1 MPTRGRARS
10 IADHKNYSDVLF
22 EVRDDVAWITIDRP
36 RVLNALREQT
46 LDEMLDAV
54 RSVRYDPSIVCIVV
68 TGSGEKSFCAGG
80 DFHATRRLSP
90 QTASMWNERVLAL
103 AMAMRGAPVP
113 VIAMVNGWCM
123 GAGQELTLWCD
134 LVIAAENAVFGLT
147 GARLGT
153 LPTLGATQYLSRLIG
168 ERLAREMMFLAR
180 RFHAQEA
187 VEIGLI
193 NRCVPRKDLLTETA
207 KWCRTLKGHSPL
219 ALRLIKRSLNF
230 ESDQLYA
237 SWQHGMEFLAHARGS
252 EESVEGLNAFIE
264 DRKPDFQSFRVR
276 NKRELD
282 EYVKGVTLGRR
293 RSSPRA

>member
-1 MPTRGRARS
+1 MATRGRART
-10 IADHKNYSDVLF
+10 IADHKNYNDILF
-22 EVRDDVAWITIDRP
+22 EIRDDAAWITIDRP
-36 RVLNALREQT
+36 RVLNAIREQT
-46 LDEMLDAV
+46 LDEILDAV
-54 RSVRYDPSIVCIVV
+54 RSVRTDPSIVCIVI

-90 QTASMWNERVLAL
+90 QTASLWNERVLAL
-103 AMAMRGAPVP
+103 AMAIRGAPVP

-153 LPTLGATQYLSRLIG
+153 LPTSGATQYLPRMIG

-180 RFHAQEA
+180 RFNAQEA
-187 VEIGLI
+187 VDIGLI
-193 NRCVPRKDLLTETA
+193 NRCVAQRDLVPETV

-252 EESVEGLNAFIE
+252 GEAVEGLNAFIE
-264 DRKPDFQSFRVR
+264 DRKPDFQSFRMR
-276 NKRELD
+276 NKAEV
-282 EYVKGVTLGRR
+282 EAYAKGVATGRKR
-293 RSSPRA
+293 RPTPR